1 MPLSISIIKIE
12 SLNFAQQPS
21 EIPLVYK
28 NTIYFPH
35 NFLKLMIEVLMIF
48 NGHAP

>member
-21 EIPLVYK
+21 GIPLVYK
-28 NTIYFPH
+28 NDHI
-35 NFLKLMIEVLMIF
+35 LSS
-48 NGHAP
+48 